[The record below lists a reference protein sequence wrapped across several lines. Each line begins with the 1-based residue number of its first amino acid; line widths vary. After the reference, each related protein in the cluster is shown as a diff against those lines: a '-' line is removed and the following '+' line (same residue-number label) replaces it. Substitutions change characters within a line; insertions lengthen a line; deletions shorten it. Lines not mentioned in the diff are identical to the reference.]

1 MYWPCDVQQYC
12 TRRDVGG
19 RAPNPFIIFAL
30 LLQLPPFRGSESHM
44 QVLLPL
50 PYYGARLLLNT
61 FKQLSMLYEYVL
73 FLRTSAIVYLMV
85 RSLVVYDEYTMF

>member
-1 MYWPCDVQQYC
+1 
-12 TRRDVGG
+12 
-19 RAPNPFIIFAL
+19 
-30 LLQLPPFRGSESHM
+30 M